1 MARSIRSRPIPK
13 RNHNDSTK
21 ILSVFDKSA
30 AIHDAA
36 RKAVEAVGGREL
48 QMLEIYARSIPMEKS
63 FALKQDFKHL
73 SPYECGLGW
82 AVAADKDFIGMA
94 QTEVETFGR
103 LDVAVNCAGVMDDNT
118 AIADMSDE
126 MLEKTFI
133 NTFGLMYGLREECR
147 QFLAQG
153 DGGWTCFWAEIIT
166 GNSKKRTAMQTAFAV
181 FAMLY
186 GWDRYLLNGL
196 KRLVQLVQMRLQIGR
211 LREAGQLAQRHTA
224 DKLHL
229 CVFRRA
235 LTELIGHSCRHRIV
249 QDVLYLAV
257 KRECHR
263 FFLLFVCLCAYFSG
277 GGEKRKSCKAAGIC
291 ARELCK
297 KSGG

>member
-13 RNHNDSTK
+13 RNHNDSAK
-21 ILSVFDKSA
+21 ILSAFDKSA

-36 RKAVEAVGGREL
+36 KKAVEAVGGREL
-48 QMLEIYARSIPMEKS
+48 QTLEVYVRSIPMERG

-73 SPYECGLGW
+73 SPYKCGLGW

-166 GNSKKRTAMQTAFAV
+166 GNSKKRTAM
-181 FAMLY
+181 
-186 GWDRYLLNGL
+186 
-196 KRLVQLVQMRLQIGR
+196 
-211 LREAGQLAQRHTA
+211 
-224 DKLHL
+224 
-229 CVFRRA
+229 
-235 LTELIGHSCRHRIV
+235 
-249 QDVLYLAV
+249 
-257 KRECHR
+257 
-263 FFLLFVCLCAYFSG
+263 
-277 GGEKRKSCKAAGIC
+277 
-291 ARELCK
+291 
-297 KSGG
+297 